1 MSQICSFFIHH
12 PRRAHA
18 YRHADK
24 LSLSTGQ
31 ELGRR
36 SRGLERRS
44 EAPAR
49 RPPQNISALLRPL
62 CLACPLDSPPSISM
76 IGGSLCTDSTSRC
89 PPFQRPPTPEL
100 TLGTWF
106 ACAARQPA
114 RACRGDGCG
123 ADWCGVAAGLFA
135 LRVGGDSFLFLPFLL
150 LLLDL

>member
-1 MSQICSFFIHH
+1 MGVQKNRMARLQIVCVWACVGGSQ
-12 PRRAHA
+12 
-18 YRHADK
+18 
-24 LSLSTGQ
+24 GQ
-31 ELGRR
+31 GRR
-36 SRGLERRS
+36 KQS
-44 EAPAR
+44 E
-49 RPPQNISALLRPL
+49 RPL